1 MPIATAYNDLGS
13 TTIAAT
19 LVDSLD
25 NIELIQI
32 PNALTDGEAL
42 NNSFFNL
49 EQCNRESVDMENL
62 PISVESENVPM
73 DDQLN
78 CSEYSDGLE
87 LVNYRVQLTDQFNVA
102 NQIEFGDEQ
111 LNTTENQNNLSIDG
125 IYGLDDSGGTP
136 NDVVLS
142 YLCSEDMLFEDLP
155 MEVMS
160 EHMPNKEHS
169 MQSDD
174 ETCTEYEK
182 MCRSLE
188 STQLESYLNWLDS
201 IIEATNLILDFN
213 NDGYP
218 ERLKFSVPHVRNHF
232 SIIQSKLL
240 NSFFYHCSCTLKFYA
255 PNFRRE
261 QKRSV
266 YLI

>member
-19 LVDSLD
+19 LFESLD

-32 PNALTDGEAL
+32 PNALTGGEAL

-49 EQCNRESVDMENL
+49 EQCNGESVDMENL
-62 PISVESENVPM
+62 PISVESENVSM

-111 LNTTENQNNLSIDG
+111 LNTTENQNNPSIDG

-142 YLCSEDMLFEDLP
+142 YLCSEGMLFEDLP

-160 EHMPNKEHS
+160 EHPMSNKEHS
-169 MQSDD
+169 MQSAD

-182 MCRSLE
+182 MCRGLD

-218 ERLKFSVPHVRNHF
+218 EPLKFSVPHVRRQF
-232 SIIQSKLL
+232 L
-240 NSFFYHCSCTLKFYA
+240 N
-255 PNFRRE
+255 
-261 QKRSV
+261 
-266 YLI
+266 I